1 MTWRVILAYAVLY
14 LVWGSTYLAMKI
26 AVTTLPP
33 FFAASMRFAASGF
46 LLFVVGR
53 ALNTAKLTRAH
64 VVTGVLQGLLLLVL
78 GNASVMWAM
87 KTVPSGVGA
96 LIIAVTP
103 VFMALLA
110 GDRRRSTWIGI
121 GVGLIGIAVLVDPFN
136 AQRAVPLV
144 GALILVVAA
153 FAWAVGSLLP
163 RHRPIHP
170 DNATSTGI
178 QMITGAVVQFAISLA
193 LHETPTWAAT
203 SSSSAWAVVYLA
215 VCGSLI
221 GFTCYG
227 WLLKVEPPSRV
238 ATYAYVNPVVAVL
251 LGAALGGEPLTPR
264 VLVAA
269 GIIVAAVLIILKT
282 QQKTPPPLVQNVEAA
297 FASSLEVPRPSRQR
311 AKVTMAEGQFEPS
324 PASRQ
329 GAPDELCSSGGGS
342 ETDPPKKQ
350 QAR

>member
-33 FFAASMRFAASGF
+33 FFAASMRFAASGL
-46 LLFVVGR
+46 LLFAVGR
-53 ALNTAKLTRAH
+53 LLNKTKLTRAH

-96 LIIAVTP
+96 LIVAVTP
-103 VFMALLA
+103 VFMAMLS

-121 GVGLIGIAVLVDPFN
+121 VVGLVGIAVLVDPFN
-136 AQRAVPLV
+136 SGRAVPLS

-153 FAWAVGSLLP
+153 FTWAAGSLLP
-163 RHRPIHP
+163 RIRPIHP

-193 LHETPTWAAT
+193 LQETPTWAAT

-215 VCGSLI
+215 ICGSLI

-227 WLLKVEPPSRV
+227 WLLKVEPASRV

-251 LGAALGGEPLTPR
+251 LGAAMGGEPLTAR
-264 VLVAA
+264 VVVAA
-269 GIIVAAVLIILKT
+269 GIIVAAVVIILKT
-282 QQKTPPPLVQNVEAA
+282 QQKAPPPLVKDVAVE
-297 FASSLEVPRPSRQR
+297 
-311 AKVTMAEGQFEPS
+311 
-324 PASRQ
+324 
-329 GAPDELCSSGGGS
+329 SGS
-342 ETDPPKKQ
+342 T
-350 QAR
+350 A